1 MRYVCL
7 VLLLAACSTP
17 VTTMNNGSS
26 VVKCGGDNSASMLF
40 GYAGYSYQ
48 RDQDWKCV
56 RNYNAQGYN
65 IVEK

>member
-1 MRYVCL
+1 
-7 VLLLAACSTP
+7 
-17 VTTMNNGSS
+17 MNNGSS